1 MILIKRA
8 IKPDRFGLSFMTHA
22 PAYFIVDKSAR
33 TVGTTSILRAITNP
47 TFFQDPEFDFTN
59 PIRYDT
65 VILADEPVINLQ
77 VIQELYPEL
86 LL

>member
-1 MILIKRA
+1 MILIKRT
-8 IKPDRFGLSFMTHA
+8 IKPNRSGLSFTTHA
-22 PAYFIVDKSAR
+22 PSYFIVDKSSR
-33 TVGTTSILRAITNP
+33 TVGASSILRAITNP
-47 TFFQDPEFDFTN
+47 TFFQDPKFDFTN
-59 PIRYDT
+59 PNRYET